1 MTPHDATRPDSPHLD
16 APLPG
21 ARAAL
26 ALLLGINLFNY
37 IDRQVLSAVLPKL
50 ALDAR
55 LFDPSDPWMQ
65 TKLGLLT
72 TAFMAAYML
81 LSPVFGVLGDRFS
94 RWTLVG
100 VGVILWSLASGSSG
114 LATSYLMLFA
124 MRCLV
129 GVGEAAYGPIAPAMI
144 SDLYPTSM
152 RGRVM
157 AWFYMAIPVGS
168 ALGFVIGG
176 LLSDAFGWEAAFHV
190 TFAGVSLG
198 ALCFFMK
205 EPPRPRADTSET
217 HPNYF
222 AVLKSLTGV
231 KSFVLCCVG
240 MTATTFILGGV
251 AAWVP
256 TYVFQRE
263 ARFVLDG
270 EAMTRLRTLTQ
281 TNGSPLV
288 SDEVIVKLRP
298 LMGTETVG
306 YPVFRKSLES
316 TLSKREMEAHASY
329 IYTAATAKDSITN
342 GQVGLIFGGIVVV
355 SGIFATLLGGILG
368 DRLRDRGVRGA
379 YFHVAG
385 WSTLAAWPFFI
396 GLLFVPFP
404 YAWGFVFVAVFGL
417 FFNTGPANTILA
429 NVTRSDIRAT
439 AFAIN
444 ILVIHLLGDAISP
457 PIIGFIADLSDLHTA
472 FLISSVFILIGGGL
486 WVAGAKHLDEDTRKA
501 DEAVTSPEP
510 PAR

>member
-1 MTPHDATRPDSPHLD
+1 MTATDPHAGPA

-26 ALLLGINLFNY
+26 GLLLAINLFNY

-50 ALDAR
+50 ALDAS

-72 TAFMAAYML
+72 TAFMVAYML

-100 VGVILWSLASGSSG
+100 VGVILWSLASGFSG

-144 SDLYPTSM
+144 SDLYPTNV
-152 RGRVM
+152 RGKVM

-176 LLSDAFGWEAAFHV
+176 QLSERYDWQTAFHV
-190 TFAGVSLG
+190 TFAGLLLG
-198 ALCFFMK
+198 GVCFLMRD
-205 EPPRPRADTSET
+205 PPRPAAAPAAARPS
-217 HPNYF
+217 YR
-222 AVLKSLTGV
+222 AVLKSLTRV
-231 KSFVLCCVG
+231 RSFVLCCAG

-263 ARFVLDG
+263 ARFVLDD
-270 EAMTRLRTLTQ
+270 AAVAKLRNLEQ
-281 TNGSPLV
+281 TNGSRLV
-288 SDEVIVKLRP
+288 SDEVLAKL
-298 LMGTETVG
+298 G
-306 YPVFRKSLES
+306 PVTGPQVVEFGAFRKSLEAN
-316 TLSKREMEAHASY
+316 LSKPQMEASAAY
-329 IYTAATAKDSITN
+329 IYAAATAPGSITN
-342 GQVGLIFGGIVVV
+342 GQVGLIFGAIVVV
-355 SGIFATLLGGILG
+355 SGIFATLLGGIVG

-379 YFHVAG
+379 YFKVAG
-385 WSTLAAWPFFI
+385 WSTLAGWPFFL

-404 YAWGFVFVAVFGL
+404 YAWGFTFAAVFAL

-429 NVTRSDIRAT
+429 NVTRSDVRAT

-472 FLISSVFILIGGGL
+472 FLITSAFILLGGGL
-486 WVAGAKHLDEDTRKA
+486 WVAGANSLDDDTRRA
-501 DEAVTSPEP
+501 TEGT
-510 PAR
+510 